1 MLRQRLRTRTS
12 PLAFIQRPLE
22 LALALALIWYGLIL
36 AGLALDL
43 IGRASADTYSGYRTA
58 YDFAAN
64 LLAGRASDSARLI
77 AGIAGVVA
85 LLLLLTV
92 ALKQLPRPYLARHDL
107 ELELEGANP
116 GTVTVEPRAVERL
129 AEGIALQHPA
139 VASASGRFGT
149 DDLAVLLEVRRA
161 RDLADTLRAVQR
173 SVISG
178 LERHGLPTVL
188 VNVTLTGY
196 DHSSKREL
204 N

>member
-12 PLAFIQRPLE
+12 PLAFIQRLLE

-36 AGLALDL
+36 AGLALDV
-43 IGRASADTYSGYRTA
+43 IGRGSADSYSGYRTA
-58 YDFAAN
+58 YDFLAD

-77 AGIAGVVA
+77 TGIAGLVA
-85 LLLLLTV
+85 YLLRLTFVFMLL
-92 ALKQLPRPYLARHDL
+92 PPPYLARHDI
-107 ELELEGANP
+107 EIEASDR

-129 AEGIALQHPA
+129 AEGNALQHPA
-139 VASASGRFGT
+139 VASASGRVGT

-161 RDLADTLRAVQR
+161 RDLPDTLRTVQR
-173 SVISG
+173 SISSG
-178 LERHGLPTVL
+178 LERHGLPTVP

-196 DHSSKREL
+196 DRSSKREL

>member
-12 PLAFIQRPLE
+12 PLAFIQRLLE

-36 AGLALDL
+36 AGLALDV
-43 IGRASADTYSGYRTA
+43 IGRGSADSYSGYRTA
-58 YDFAAN
+58 NDFVAD
-64 LLAGRASDSARLI
+64 LLAGQASDSERLI
-77 AGIAGVVA
+77 AGIAGLLA
-85 LLLLLTV
+85 FLLLLTV
-92 ALKQLPRPYLARHDL
+92 AFKLLPRPYLARHDL
-107 ELELEGANP
+107 ELEASDR

-139 VASASGRFGT
+139 VVSASGRVGT

-161 RDLADTLRAVQR
+161 RDLPDTLRTVQR
-173 SVISG
+173 SVSSG
-178 LERHGLPTVL
+178 LERHGLPTVP

-196 DHSSKREL
+196 DRSSKREL

>member
-12 PLAFIQRPLE
+12 PLAFIQRLLE

-36 AGLALDL
+36 AGLALDV
-43 IGRASADTYSGYRTA
+43 IGRGSADTYSGYRT
-58 YDFAAN
+58 
-64 LLAGRASDSARLI
+64 ASDSARLI
-77 AGIAGVVA
+77 AGIAGLVVF
-85 LLLLLTV
+85 LLLLTV
-92 ALKQLPRPYLARHDL
+92 AFKQLPRPYRARHDL
-107 ELELEGANP
+107 ELEAVDR

-149 DDLAVLLEVRRA
+149 DDLVVLLEVRRA
-161 RDLADTLRAVQR
+161 RELPDTLRAVQR

-178 LERHGLPTVL
+178 LERHGLPTVP

-196 DHSSKREL
+196 DRSSKREL

>member
-12 PLAFIQRPLE
+12 PLAFIQRLLE

-36 AGLALDL
+36 AGLALDVT
-43 IGRASADTYSGYRTA
+43 GRASADTYSGYRAA
-58 YDFAAN
+58 YDFVAN

-77 AGIAGVVA
+77 AGIAGLIA
-85 LLLLLTV
+85 FLLLLTV
-92 ALKQLPRPYLARHDL
+92 AFKQLPRPYLARHDL
-107 ELELEGANP
+107 ELEGGNP

-161 RDLADTLRAVQR
+161 RDLPDTLRTVQR
-173 SVISG
+173 SVSSG
-178 LERHGLPTVL
+178 LERHGLPTVP

-196 DHSSKREL
+196 DRSSKREL

>member
-12 PLAFIQRPLE
+12 PLAFIQRLLE

-36 AGLALDL
+36 AGLALDV
-43 IGRASADTYSGYRTA
+43 IGPASADTYSGYRTA
-58 YDFAAN
+58 YDFVAD

-77 AGIAGVVA
+77 AGIAGLVA
-85 LLLLLTV
+85 FVLLLIV
-92 ALKQLPRPYLARHDL
+92 AFKQLPR
-107 ELELEGANP
+107 
-116 GTVTVEPRAVERL
+116 
-129 AEGIALQHPA
+129 EGIALQHAA

-149 DDLAVLLEVRRA
+149 DDLLVLLEVRRA
-161 RDLADTLRAVQR
+161 RELPDTLRAVQR

-178 LERHGLPTVL
+178 LERHGLPTVP

-196 DHSSKREL
+196 DRSSKREL

>member
-1 MLRQRLRTRTS
+1 MLRQRLRIRTS
-12 PLAFIQRPLE
+12 PLAFIQRLLE

-43 IGRASADTYSGYRTA
+43 IGRGSADTYSGYRTA

-64 LLAGRASDSARLI
+64 LLAGRASNSARLI
-77 AGIAGVVA
+77 AGIAGLIA
-85 LLLLLTV
+85 FLLLITV
-92 ALKQLPRPYLARHDL
+92 AFKQLPRPYLARRDL
-107 ELELEGANP
+107 ELEANDR
-116 GTVTVEPRAVERL
+116 GMVTVEPRAVERL

-149 DDLAVLLEVRRA
+149 DDLAVLLDVRRA
-161 RDLADTLRAVQR
+161 RDLPDTLRTVQR
-173 SVISG
+173 SVSSG
-178 LERHGLPTVL
+178 LERHGLPTVP

-196 DHSSKREL
+196 DRSSKREL

>member
-12 PLAFIQRPLE
+12 PLAFIQRLLE

-36 AGLALDL
+36 AGLALDV

-58 YDFAAN
+58 YDFVAN

-77 AGIAGVVA
+77 AGIAGLVA
-85 LLLLLTV
+85 FLLLLTV
-92 ALKQLPRPYLARHDL
+92 AFKQLPRPYLARHDL
-107 ELELEGANP
+107 ELEAGDR

-149 DDLAVLLEVRRA
+149 DDLAVLLAVRRA
-161 RDLADTLRAVQR
+161 RDLPDTLRTVQR
-173 SVISG
+173 SVSSG
-178 LERHGLPTVL
+178 LERHGLPTVP

-196 DHSSKREL
+196 DRSTKREL